1 MMFTMQRSDS
11 EVTESKKKQKSGKE
25 LKKENSGIQ
34 KGSAGGSAKD
44 KDKDK
49 EKEKKGKCVLL

>member
-1 MMFTMQRSDS
+1 MQRSDS

-34 KGSAGGSAKD
+34 KSSTGGSGKD

-49 EKEKKGKCVLL
+49 GEKDKKGKCVLL

>member
-1 MMFTMQRSDS
+1 MQRSDS

-34 KGSAGGSAKD
+34 KSSAGGSGKD
-44 KDKDK
+44 KDKG
-49 EKEKKGKCVLL
+49 EKDKKGKCVLL